1 MRYALVVSLALALA
15 IPAAGQMVWEQ
26 KADCP
31 HPTGY
36 GTAIAFA
43 PNVGKLYAMREL
55 QFEVYEDL
63 DYYYPPADAWGSVSN
78 STYERGTGYGASL
91 TYCPDGKVYFVSGGN
106 QRFSGGIE
114 TSLDTLFTPALGTND
129 SWPAATYKGTGIAC
143 HESDSTLIYVT
154 TGATPENDPQGY
166 GCWPQDPSMT
176 WLMTFDFRAGTWDV
190 KAPFPEDQ
198 MTGGAIV
205 YGYYY
210 YYCLIG
216 DETAHFYGYDPASD
230 SWTQLAD
237 APGPVGPGGSLV
249 YDGGLDII
257 ALRGGGTP
265 EVWSYAIDLDQ
276 WTVQTPL
283 PEPVG
288 AYDAYGGG
296 EGNLLAWDPVGM
308 TVYAMVG
315 AGSHS
320 LYASPWLPRPRPD
333 TKAPTI
339 SHTPLSW
346 QFYDFPEFTVC
357 AGITD
362 DTDVAGGSDGPKV
375 YYRVGEGDYTAVDMT
390 ETEPGVYEASL
401 PAQPQG
407 ATIEYY
413 LWAKDTADPPN
424 EGTLPAGNPPSTP
437 FSFDVLP
444 TAEILLM
451 SEASGPDT
459 SALWVGVRDALDNPE
474 GPFPVDE
481 HYLGDGYPTL
491 EQLSYWATVLWFDRD
506 WLGNAYDSG
515 DENYTY
521 SAFDSLAI
529 WLEAGGN
536 LLAWIP
542 HLAADLGASQ
552 APAEA
557 RLFDDFQIAY
567 TASTPATWYADA
579 TDTLT
584 SVEGAAGDTLGDP
597 FSGGLQFLQQLSRAD
612 AIDPG
617 TSLATT
623 FLTYASDSPAG
634 IADGGAGTWFDA
646 GVYRAVWLGFDYAA
660 LEDGTAAGEL
670 LRNVLAWF
678 GHVPHAAEDA
688 TVSPSVLSLSAP
700 WPNPASGRLYLA
712 ISMPEGGVAR
722 LRLYNLL
729 GQQVV
734 RLFDGPL
741 ADGDQVMSFRIA
753 EHKLPTGVYYLRLD
767 APAGSLTRRLVL
779 TR

>member
-1 MRYALVVSLALALA
+1 MRYVTVVCLALLVAV
-15 IPAAGQMVWEQ
+15 PATGQMVWEQ

-55 QFEVYEDL
+55 QYQMYEDL
-63 DYYYPPADAWGSVSN
+63 DYYYPPADAWGSVYN
-78 STYERGTGYGASL
+78 GTAYDWGTGYGASL
-91 TYCPDGKVYFVSGGN
+91 AYCPDGNVYFVSGGN

-114 TSLDTLFTPALGTND
+114 TSLDTIFAPALGTDNT
-129 SWPAATYKGTGIAC
+129 WPAATYKGTGITC

-166 GCWPQDPSMT
+166 GSWPQDPSMT
-176 WLMTFDFRAGTWDV
+176 WLMTYDFRAGTWDV

-205 YGYYY
+205 YGYFY

-216 DETAHFYGYDPASD
+216 NETSHFYGYDPASD

-249 YDGGLDII
+249 YDGGLDIL
-257 ALRGGGTP
+257 ALQGGGTP
-265 EVWSYAIDLDQ
+265 NVWSYAIDLDQ

-320 LYASPWLPRPRPD
+320 LYASSWLPRPRPD

-346 QFYDFPEFTVC
+346 QFYDFPEFTVS

-362 DTDVAGGSDGPKV
+362 DTGVAGGADGPKV
-375 YYRVGEGDYTAVDMT
+375 YHRVGGGGYTAVDMT
-390 ETEPGVYEASL
+390 ETEPGVYQASL
-401 PAQPQG
+401 PTQPQG
-407 ATIEYY
+407 TTVEYY

-424 EGTLPAGNPPSTP
+424 EETLPAGNPPSTP
-437 FSFDVLP
+437 FSFNVLP
-444 TAEILLM
+444 TADILLM
-451 SEASGPDT
+451 SEESGPDT
-459 SALWVGVRDALDNPE
+459 SAFWQAIRQGLQGGT

-481 HYLGDGYPTL
+481 HYLGDGYPELWQL
-491 EQLSYWATVLWFDRD
+491 EYWPTVLWFDKG
-506 WLGNAYDSG
+506 WLSNAYDG
-515 DENYTY
+515 DPEYTY

-542 HLAADLGASQ
+542 HFAGDLGSSQ
-552 APAEA
+552 QAGEA
-557 RLFDDFQIAY
+557 RLYEDFQIDYMGSSPSSWSA
-567 TASTPATWYADA
+567 AA
-579 TDTLT
+579 TDTFT
-584 SVEGAAGDTLGDP
+584 SVVGVAGDTLGDP
-597 FSGGLQFLQQLSRAD
+597 YAGGLEFVQELSRGD
-612 AIDPG
+612 AINQA

-623 FLTYASDSPAG
+623 FLTYASDNPAG

-646 GVYRAVWLGFDYAA
+646 GAYKAVWAGFDYAA
-660 LEDGTAAGEL
+660 LEDGAAAGQL
-670 LRNVLAWF
+670 LRNVLTWF
-678 GHVPHAAEDA
+678 GHAPHAAEDVTA
-688 TVSPSVLSLSAP
+688 RPGVVSLGAP
-700 WPNPASGRLYLA
+700 WPNPACGRLNLA
-712 ISMPEGGVAR
+712 VHMPEAGTAR
-722 LRLYNLL
+722 VHLYNLL
-729 GQQVV
+729 GHRVATLFSG
-734 RLFDGPL
+734 RL
-741 ADGDQVMSFRIA
+741 AAGDQSMSLRIT
-753 EHKLPTGVYYLRLD
+753 EHDMPSGVYYLTLD
-767 APAGSLTRRLVL
+767 TPAGSLTRRLVL